1 MIKAPLFK
9 PHTFQEHPLNTRLW
23 ATNIFAISTARK
35 SENVTE
41 SITTGPKYL
50 KTRIQAGKMRKEG
63 KRFKIYVSFN

>member
-41 SITTGPKYL
+41 SITTGVFKDKNPSWKDEE
-50 KTRIQAGKMRKEG
+50 GRK
-63 KRFKIYVSFN
+63 KV